1 MEIIPILSTVLL
13 GATVVTILFALFSY
27 VAYRVRERKRP
38 KPSSAPQAAEPR
50 FFRRYHLPS

>member
-13 GATVVTILFALFSY
+13 GATIVTILFALLSY
-27 VAYRVRERKRP
+27 LAYRVRERKRP
-38 KPSSAPQAAEPR
+38 KPHGLPQTAEPR

>member
-13 GATVVTILFALFSY
+13 GATIVTILFALFSY

-38 KPSSAPQAAEPR
+38 KPASAPVASEPR

>member
-13 GATVVTILFALFSY
+13 GATIVTILFALFSY

-38 KPSSAPQAAEPR
+38 RPNSLPLSAEPR

>member
-13 GATVVTILFALFSY
+13 GATIVTILFALLSY

-38 KPSSAPQAAEPR
+38 KAAGPVATAEPR

>member
-13 GATVVTILFALFSY
+13 GATIVTILFALFSY

-38 KPSSAPQAAEPR
+38 AAVRAAPGAEPR
-50 FFRRYHLPS
+50 FFRRYQLPS